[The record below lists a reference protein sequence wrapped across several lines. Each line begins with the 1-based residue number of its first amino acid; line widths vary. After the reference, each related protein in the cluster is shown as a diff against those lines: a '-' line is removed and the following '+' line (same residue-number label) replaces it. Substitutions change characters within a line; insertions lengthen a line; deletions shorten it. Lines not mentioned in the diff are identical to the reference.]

1 MPVAVSEHDRRC
13 WDRQVAALR
22 LEENDDAGTPQW
34 RADVIAW
41 ADQHRADAG
50 VEPLST
56 ETEFYRYAESL
67 GLRRTVS

>member
-1 MPVAVSEHDRRC
+1 MAVSEKDRRN
-13 WDRQVAALR
+13 WERQVAALE
-22 LEENDDAGTPQW
+22 LEDNEDTGTPQW

-41 ADQHRADAG
+41 ADRQRVEAG
-50 VEPLST
+50 AEPLST